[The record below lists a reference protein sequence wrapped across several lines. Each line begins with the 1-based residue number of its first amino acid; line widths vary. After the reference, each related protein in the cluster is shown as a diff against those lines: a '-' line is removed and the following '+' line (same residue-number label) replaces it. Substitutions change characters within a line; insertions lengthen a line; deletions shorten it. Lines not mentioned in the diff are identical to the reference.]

1 MHNSTRPRDAVRQIV
16 ERTDLDRFTER
27 ILDSFWDR
35 PEYRRFRPPREDVR
49 AWVRWN
55 IDLVVRW
62 LVDDRR
68 PSEADLARF
77 RDRARDLAA
86 EGMPADVVP
95 ANFRHGA
102 RSAWAAL
109 LEAARDDER
118 LALLD
123 SADLLFEFVDR
134 VSQVFSDTYETAGP
148 PLSASEEESAA
159 RTLLER
165 LCSAK
170 PLAAEDHRLGDRLGF
185 DLNGAHRPFALAA
198 APLAVREHAELAE
211 ALRVRG
217 VLATAEGRRVVGL
230 AGTRTDWKELP
241 IAPEATYARA
251 GAVPRGELAESLDE
265 LRAVVELAARRGR
278 TGKVDVDDHL
288 AELLLQRAPGIAARL
303 RERVYGR
310 LAASDPELVRTL
322 DVLVAHDFDRGA
334 AAAALPVHRNTLGNR
349 IKRIR
354 AITGL
359 DVGAAAGGGLLWLA
373 WLERSAAEPSV

>member
-68 PSEADLARF
+68 PSEADLERF

-148 PLSASEEESAA
+148 PLSASEEETAA

-165 LCSAK
+165 LCSAV
-170 PLAAEDHRLGDRLGF
+170 PLAAEEHRLADRLGF

-198 APLAVREHAELAE
+198 APLAAREHAELAE

-217 VLATAEGRRVVGL
+217 VLATADGRRVVGL
-230 AGTRTDWKELP
+230 AGTRTGWMELP
-241 IAPEATYARA
+241 LAPEATYARG
-251 GAVPRGELAESLDE
+251 GAVPRGELAEALDE
-265 LRAVVELAARRGR
+265 LRAVVGLAARRGR
-278 TGKVDVDDHL
+278 TGEVDVDDHL
-288 AELLLQRAPGIAARL
+288 AELLLRGAPGIAARL

-359 DVGAAAGGGLLWLA
+359 DVDAAAGGGLLWLA
-373 WLERSAAEPSV
+373 WLERRGQSSR

>member
-1 MHNSTRPRDAVRQIV
+1 
-16 ERTDLDRFTER
+16 
-27 ILDSFWDR
+27 
-35 PEYRRFRPPREDVR
+35 
-49 AWVRWN
+49 
-55 IDLVVRW
+55 
-62 LVDDRR
+62 
-68 PSEADLARF
+68 
-77 RDRARDLAA
+77 
-86 EGMPADVVP
+86 MPADVVP

-148 PLSASEEESAA
+148 PLSASEEETAA

-170 PLAAEDHRLGDRLGF
+170 PLAAEDHRLADRLGF

-198 APLAVREHAELAE
+198 APLAAREHAELAE

-230 AGTRTDWKELP
+230 AGTRTDWTELP
-241 IAPEATYARA
+241 LAPEATYARG
-251 GAVPRGELAESLDE
+251 GAVPRGELAEALDE
-265 LRAVVELAARRGR
+265 LRAVVGARGAARPDWGGGRGR
-278 TGKVDVDDHL
+278 PPGR
-288 AELLLQRAPGIAARL
+288 AAAQGAPGIAARL

-359 DVGAAAGGGLLWLA
+359 DVDAAAGGGLLWLA